1 MSHCLLQEDD
11 DATQIGEDMDEWMQ
25 VKLEIKP
32 YGKHFP
38 WPQVFFVAKFF
49 NLINEINVF
58 N

>member
-25 VKLEIKP
+25 VVRMKP

-38 WPQVFFVAKFF
+38 WPQVFFVAKFLNF
-49 NLINEINVF
+49 N
-58 N
+58 